1 MFSGGVAAGGGGGAA
16 AAAAARVP
24 THAIFFDND
33 AAQCASVQAVAVPGR
48 MQVVHVGGSPDRV
61 PFLRR
66 PFVPG
71 ETNAY
76 RVMMSR
82 LVAIYGPGAM
92 DDRYDPSSGIKAE
105 HIALADGWLASL
117 DHQRTVDPS
126 VFVKGIAC
134 FDWDRTITIME
145 GINIRDTERLVRNV
159 MAQDRPNRAE
169 IASRLIHDTFSWHMG
184 GEPRMAV
191 LRALM
196 GRLHA
201 GGVDVYIVSSNSLA
215 ADYIFQEMVQTQIF
229 PMCALKFIC
238 TRGAPYG
245 KGPVLM
251 AHPAFHQVTQASD
264 ASTAAS
270 LMAMG
275 RDPAAAAAVAAMTPP
290 VAATMVPEHEEDAER
305 PNRPLAAPD
314 VAGAVDALMGLM
326 TREPMGARRTN
337 RNRRMTRKRR
347 GTSRKSRRARRQ

>member
-1 MFSGGVAAGGGGGAA
+1 
-16 AAAAARVP
+16 
-24 THAIFFDND
+24 
-33 AAQCASVQAVAVPGR
+33 
-48 MQVVHVGGSPDRV
+48 
-61 PFLRR
+61 
-66 PFVPG
+66 
-71 ETNAY
+71 
-76 RVMMSR
+76 
-82 LVAIYGPGAM
+82 
-92 DDRYDPSSGIKAE
+92 
-105 HIALADGWLASL
+105 
-117 DHQRTVDPS
+117 
-126 VFVKGIAC
+126 
-134 FDWDRTITIME
+134 
-145 GINIRDTERLVRNV
+145 
-159 MAQDRPNRAE
+159 
-169 IASRLIHDTFSWHMG
+169 
-184 GEPRMAV
+184 MAV